1 MFVFFFKS
9 QQGTSGRLRN
19 LLHYVW
25 PYHIIKQL
33 AIKLLSVIKWKWKNY
48 MSSLQGRTI
57 RSYLKWYLKCNSL
70 STQDVSLPPGESYS
84 LFSGRSRSKQWIRQ
98 RPSFI
103 PTPFVAWGRPSW
115 KTSSHLVKSE
125 WISILENGFRT
136 GRSARLTT
144 RGLTSCH
151 LHVQVEPSYNK
162 SHHLSTEYL
171 AIILRI
177 TKMNFPLM
185 FVSLRCWTREKHWIH
200 FSWSWRLRIQ
210 IKRWTPVHSPI
221 YSIKHF
227 IIKGYFY

>member
-136 GRSARLTT
+136 GRSARLTI
-144 RGLTSCH
+144 RDLTSCH
-151 LHVQVEPSYNK
+151 LHVQVGPRSYNK
-162 SHHLSTEYL
+162 SHHLPT
-171 AIILRI
+171 
-177 TKMNFPLM
+177 T
-185 FVSLRCWTREKHWIH
+185 
-200 FSWSWRLRIQ
+200 
-210 IKRWTPVHSPI
+210 
-221 YSIKHF
+221 
-227 IIKGYFY
+227 